1 MKRMILI
8 LCFCILFLILHIP
21 LIPFYSITGQVYS
34 EIKKPALGTEIKPD
48 CKECHSRN
56 ATIRGSGKPAIP
68 GQPMKGDG
76 KPTPPPDHIRKD
88 KRKNKGQQ

>member
-1 MKRMILI
+1 MKQIILI
-8 LCFCILFLILHIP
+8 LCFCVLFSILYIP

-34 EIKKPALGTEIKPD
+34 EIKKPVVGTEIKPD

-56 ATIRGSGKPAIP
+56 AAIKGSAKSAIP

-76 KPTPPPDHIRKD
+76 KLTPPPDHIQKD
-88 KRKNKGQQ
+88 KRKKTGQQ